1 MSHLP
6 VNHRLRPLY
15 RGLAVLIGLYLL
27 IFGIIGVI
35 KCAGDPFFDR
45 GDVTVL
51 GLKTNM
57 AFAILS
63 IIVGSIVL
71 VGALLGRNA
80 DHFINMWLGGLFMF
94 VGVFGLI
101 VVRSG
106 LNKLNFSVATCV
118 VSSLIGTAL
127 LIAGLYGKTGS
138 DEDAK
143 HEEELRVPSKRGP
156 SRPGPRPSRA
166 V

>member
-15 RGLAVLIGLYLL
+15 RGLALLIGIYLMV
-27 IFGIIGVI
+27 FGVVGIIT
-35 KCAGDPFFDR
+35 CAGDPFFDR

-57 AFAILS
+57 AFAVLS
-63 IIVGSIVL
+63 VIVGAIVFI
-71 VGALLGRNA
+71 GAFLGRNV

-101 VVRSG
+101 IVRSD

-138 DEDAK
+138 DEDAQ
-143 HEEELRVPSKRGP
+143 HEEELRVPSKR
-156 SRPGPRPSRA
+156 A
-166 V
+166 ATA

>member
-1 MSHLP
+1 MHLP

-15 RGLAVLIGLYLL
+15 RGLVVLIGVYLMV
-27 IFGIIGVI
+27 FGIIGAI
-35 KCAGDPFFDR
+35 RCAGDPFFDR

-57 AFAILS
+57 AFAVLS
-63 IIVGSIVL
+63 IIVGAIVFI
-71 VGALLGRNA
+71 GAVLGRNG
-80 DHFINMWLGGLFMF
+80 DHLVNMWLGGVFMF
-94 VGVFGLI
+94 VGVFGLVI
-101 VVRSG
+101 VRSD

-127 LIAGLYGKTGS
+127 LVAGLYGKTGS
-138 DEDAK
+138 NEAAK
-143 HEEELRVPSKRGP
+143 HEEELRVPSKKEA
-156 SRPGPRPSRA
+156 S